1 MEVQVRLL
9 TQLPSNGLYEGFVVV
24 PNGSLLVA
32 RADAPELYQVD
43 YNDNGKEE
51 IQLLDRFQEVPDI
64 NSIINICAIP
74 GTDEEFIVLL
84 GFFDMQAMLVSNYQI
99 WRFSISGNS
108 SGGGGSA
115 SVRWTRVT
123 SLDDA
128 GFFLS
133 IVAIS
138 DRVLLVTD
146 SARHRVYSVDLI
158 TGRAEVLV
166 THDSFKPTTKDE
178 VFGINRLCLDDMGT
192 VWFTNSTR
200 SLVGKFCI
208 DASQDGTAETTRL
221 AGDVE
226 IVAEGFPASDG
237 FAVLPDGSA
246 AYLATM
252 YDGKLLRVSLMG
264 TDKGSITDVKHDL
277 VEPTAVGLVP
287 PRPGSEDGRKH
298 ELCVICHGQVDATW
312 NRQDHNSGW
321 RDIADIVRRV
331 KGTVTVTED

>member
-1 MEVQVRLL
+1 M
-9 TQLPSNGLYEGFVVV
+9 EGFVVL

-43 YNDNGKEE
+43 YNDGGKEE
-51 IQLLDRFQEVPDI
+51 IGLLARFQEVPEI

-74 GTDEEFIVLL
+74 GTNEEFIVLV

-99 WRFSISGNS
+99 WRLSISGNS
-108 SGGGGSA
+108 SSSSRSDGG
-115 SVRWTRVT
+115 SVRWIRVT

-133 IVAIS
+133 IVAVS
-138 DRVLLVTD
+138 ERVLLVTD

-158 TGRAEVLV
+158 TGGAEVLV

-178 VFGINRLCLDDMGT
+178 VFGINRLCVDEKGV

-200 SLVGKFCI
+200 SLVGKFCVNT
-208 DASQDGTAETTRL
+208 SQDGTAETTRL
-221 AGDVE
+221 AGGVE

-246 AYLATM
+246 AFLATM
-252 YDGKLLRVSLMG
+252 YDGKLMRVSLMG
-264 TDKGSITDVKHDL
+264 PEKGSIMDVKHDL

-287 PRPGSEDGRKH
+287 PRPGSEDGRDY
-298 ELCVICHGQVDATW
+298 EVCVICHGQVDATW
-312 NRQDHNSGW
+312 SRQDHNSGW

-331 KGTVTVTED
+331 KGTVTVTEDQERNNSDRTVYP